1 MKEIQP
7 FSNSLQKTVARFM
20 ELPKS
25 IRLSMLSYSMGN
37 MIKYV
42 GTSRVRFE
50 KLTDQEVIV
59 SLPNKRKTQN
69 HIGQIHAAAML
80 LLAET
85 ATGIV
90 VAMNVQDTSVPVI
103 KSIKADFVKRS
114 KGGMQA
120 VATLTQEQMQEIR
133 TTEKGEI
140 AVKVKITDSEEREP
154 ILVEAIWAWTPKQ
167 RTTT

>member
-1 MKEIQP
+1 MADNQA
-7 FSNSLQKTVARFM
+7 FTNALQQTVARFM

-25 IRLSMLSYSMGN
+25 IRMSMLSYSMGN
-37 MIKYV
+37 LIKYV

-50 KLTDQEVIV
+50 KLTAQEVIV
-59 SLPNKRKTQN
+59 ALPNKRKTQN

-90 VAMNVQDTSVPVI
+90 VAMNVKDTSVPVI

-114 KGGMQA
+114 KGAMRA
-120 VATLTQEQMQEIR
+120 VSTLTEEQIQHIR
-133 TTEKGEI
+133 SIDKGEV
-140 AVKVKITDSEEREP
+140 AVKVVLTDEEEREP
-154 ILVEAIWAWTPKQ
+154 IVVEVVWAWTPKQ
-167 RTTT
+167 R